1 MDLQTLKYYAA
12 NANELAGKYDNFCGG
27 ISDYF
32 QQSFEKNGKILD
44 IGCGSGRDLKILH
57 EMGYAADGVDPC
69 DEFVECCNRHKTG
82 YGSIV
87 IKDSLPELKEIP
99 DKSYDGV
106 LCSAVLMHLPK
117 EQLFDASFAIRRI
130 LKDNGKLLISVPLPD
145 ETIDGC
151 SKRDP
156 SGRLFNGITP
166 ENFQL
171 IFERIGFSLIT
182 RWENRDALG
191 REHRKW
197 AVMLFKLESD
207 SGSRPIDTIE
217 SVLNKDRKVATY
229 KLALFRALA
238 ELAMTN
244 YNLAIWRRDGNVAL
258 PIENIAEKWIE
269 YYWPIFESKK
279 FIPQIQAESE
289 NGKPIAFRALLSSLI
304 ESSKLTGGLSGFASF
319 AINSRNRELG
329 NDVNIIYRR
338 LLSRLKTTL
347 VEGPIKHAGGVGD
360 DSVFGYDK
368 GHIVIPHGIWMELSL
383 MGHWIQDATILRW
396 GELTAK
402 ISKGCIKPSEV
413 IDCLLTV
420 PIPERE
426 IYSAK
431 SFYDGLKHKECVWSG
446 KSISKEYEVD
456 HAIPFSL
463 WKNNDLWN
471 LFPTSSTENR
481 NKKDKLPENFV
492 VKRSKGT
499 IVEYW
504 KLMRERYPVRFE
516 YEAEKFSGISFKNNK
531 TWENTLFAN
540 FAEAIE
546 ITAIQRGVE
555 RWQPANFAATGISDA
570 YPQMKSDTGKV
581 HEQETPYNAGG
592 KSKIV
597 KIVSGGQTGA
607 DRGGLDAAIALGIP
621 HGGWCPK
628 GRLAEDGVIPDK
640 YNQTETSS
648 KNYAKRTEKNVVAS
662 SATSIFTNGSPTG
675 GSKKTAEF
683 AEKHGKPYIC
693 IDTGKPDLE
702 TTERLIDWTRHLRN
716 SQIVLNVAGS
726 RESKAPGIQKQ
737 VAKIVGNLITEVNEI
752 GKAEMEETPAKIAVM
767 FFPDLRIACGAFK
780 SDSSRTDY
788 DAETIE
794 VENPHGNLDP
804 KKHFVVRASGNSM
817 DGGITPIRDGDM
829 LLLEKNEGGTVSNQI
844 FAVEFQDEFGGT
856 AYALKR
862 IEKDNPDR
870 YRLVSAN
877 KDYDDIQVATGN
889 MFPFAR
895 LKKNL
900 GKI

>member
-1 MDLQTLKYYAA
+1 MDLQTLKYYDSKAS
-12 NANELAGKYDNFCGG
+12 ELADKYCHVSGG

-32 QQSFEKNGKILD
+32 NQAFDKNGKILD

-57 EMGYAADGVDPC
+57 ENGYAADGVDSC
-69 DEFVECCNRHKTG
+69 NEFVELCNKNKTG
-82 YGSIV
+82 YASV
-87 IKDSLPELKEIP
+87 VKKDSLPELNEVA

-130 LKDNGKLLISVPLPD
+130 LRDNGKLLISIPLPD
-145 ETIDGC
+145 ETID
-151 SKRDP
+151 SNTKRDKD
-156 SGRLFNGITP
+156 GRLFNGITP

-171 IFERIGFSLIT
+171 IYERIGFSLVS
-182 RWENRDALG
+182 RWDNNDSLG

-207 SGSRPIDTIE
+207 SGTRPIDTIE

-304 ESSKLTGGLSGFASF
+304 KASKLTGGLSGFASF
-319 AINSRNRELG
+319 AINSRNQELG
-329 NDVNIIYRR
+329 KDVNIIYRR
-338 LLSRLKTTL
+338 LLSRLRTTL

-402 ISKGCIKPSEV
+402 ISKGSIKPSEV

-420 PIPERE
+420 PLPERE

-431 SFYDGLKHKECVWSG
+431 SFYDGLKQKECVWSG

-471 LFPTSSTENR
+471 LFPASSTENR

-492 VKRSKGT
+492 IKERKEA
-499 IVEYW
+499 IVNYW

-516 YEAEKFSGISFKNNK
+516 YEAGKFSGIAFKNNK

-555 RWQPANFAATGISDA
+555 RWQPARSAATGINEA
-570 YPQMKSDTGKV
+570 YLHTKSDTGKM
-581 HEQETPYNAGG
+581 HEEKAPYDVEE
-592 KSKIV
+592 SRIV

-607 DRGGLDAAIALGIP
+607 DRGGVDAAIELGVT

-628 GRLAEDGVIPDK
+628 GRLAEDGVIPPK
-640 YNQTETSS
+640 YNQTETNS
-648 KNYAKRTEKNVVAS
+648 KNYVRRTEKNVVDS
-662 SATSIFTNGSPTG
+662 SATSIFANGTPTG
-675 GSKKTAEF
+675 GSKKTADF

-693 IDTGKPDLE
+693 VDTGKSETE
-702 TTERLIDWTRHLRN
+702 TTERLIEWTRNLRN
-716 SQIVLNVAGS
+716 PQIILNVAGT
-726 RESKAPGIQKQ
+726 RERKAPGIQKQ
-737 VAKIVGNLITEVNEI
+737 VARIVGKLITGVNEI
-752 GKAEMEETPAKIAVM
+752 GKTGMEETPAKIAVM
-767 FFPDLRIACGAFK
+767 YFPDLEVACGAFK
-780 SDSSRTDY
+780 SDSARTDY

-794 VENPHGNLDP
+794 IENVHGNLDP
-804 KKHFVVRASGNSM
+804 KRHFAVRAAGDSMNGGNA
-817 DGGITPIRDGDM
+817 PIMDGDM

-844 FAVEFQDEFGGT
+844 FAVKYRDEFGE
-856 AYALKR
+856 ASYVLKR
-862 IEKDNPDR
+862 IEKDAPGR

-877 KDYDDIQVATGN
+877 KDYKDIPVVTEN

-895 LKKNL
+895 LKRNL
-900 GKI
+900 EKIK

>member
-1 MDLQTLKYYAA
+1 MDLQTLKYYDSNAPGLA
-12 NANELAGKYDNFCGG
+12 NKYDRVNGG

-32 QQSFEKNGKILD
+32 QQSFDKKGKILD

-57 EMGYAADGVDPC
+57 EMDYAADGVDPC
-69 DEFVECCNRHKTG
+69 EEFVECCNKHKTG

-87 IKDSLPELKEIP
+87 VKDSLPELKEIA

-117 EQLFDASFAIRRI
+117 EQLFDASFTIRRI
-130 LKDNGKLLISVPLPD
+130 LRDKGRFLMSVPLAD
-145 ETIDGC
+145 ETIDSC
-151 SKRDP
+151 SNRDS

-171 IFERIGFSLIT
+171 MFERIGFSLIS
-182 RWENRDALG
+182 RWENKDTLG
-191 REHRKW
+191 REHRRW

-244 YNLAIWRRDGNVAL
+244 YSLAIWRRDGNVSL

-269 YYWPIFESKK
+269 YYWPIFESEK

-289 NGKPIAFRALLSSLI
+289 KGRPVAFRELLSKLI
-304 ESSKLTGGLSGFASF
+304 EASKLTGGLSGFASF
-319 AINSRNRELG
+319 AINSRNRELTKE
-329 NDVNIIYRR
+329 VSLIYRR
-338 LLSRLKTTL
+338 LLSKIKTTL
-347 VEGPIKHAGGVGD
+347 VDGPIKHAGGIGE
-360 DSVFGYDK
+360 DSVFDYDNGY
-368 GHIVIPHGIWMELSL
+368 IVIPHGIWMELSL

-431 SFYDGLKHKECVWSG
+431 SFYDGLKQKECVWSG
-446 KSISKEYEVD
+446 RSISKEYEVD

-492 VKRSKGT
+492 IKRSKGT

-516 YEAEKFSGISFKNNK
+516 YEAGKFSGISFRNNK
-531 TWENTLFAN
+531 NWENILFAN

-555 RWQPANFAATGISDA
+555 RWQPASFSAN
-570 YPQMKSDTGKV
+570 
-581 HEQETPYNAGG
+581 
-592 KSKIV
+592 
-597 KIVSGGQTGA
+597 GA
-607 DRGGLDAAIALGIP
+607 DRTNSRKQTDAECDDMPKITIRFFPSLDVACGFFRHEGSFLP
-621 HGGWCPK
+621 HEN
-628 GRLAEDGVIPDK
+628 AD
-640 YNQTETSS
+640 
-648 KNYAKRTEKNVVAS
+648 
-662 SATSIFTNGSPTG
+662 
-675 GSKKTAEF
+675 F
-683 AEKHGKPYIC
+683 AES
-693 IDTGKPDLE
+693 IDVD
-702 TTERLIDWTRHLRN
+702 
-716 SQIVLNVAGS
+716 
-726 RESKAPGIQKQ
+726 
-737 VAKIVGNLITEVNEI
+737 
-752 GKAEMEETPAKIAVM
+752 
-767 FFPDLRIACGAFK
+767 
-780 SDSSRTDY
+780 
-788 DAETIE
+788 
-794 VENPHGNLDP
+794 NPHGNIDP
-804 KKHFVVRASGNSM
+804 SRHFAVKASGNSM
-817 DGGITPIRDGDM
+817 DGGNAPIKNGDM
-829 LLLEKNEGGTVSNQI
+829 LLLEKNEGGSVSNQI
-844 FAVEFQDEFGGT
+844 FAVEYRDEFGGT
-856 AYALKR
+856 SYVLKR
-862 IEKDNPDR
+862 VEKDTFGQ
-870 YRLVSAN
+870 YCLVSLN
-877 KDYDDIQVATGN
+877 KDYKDRAIPVNPEN

-895 LKKNL
+895 LIKNL
-900 GKI
+900 GKQG